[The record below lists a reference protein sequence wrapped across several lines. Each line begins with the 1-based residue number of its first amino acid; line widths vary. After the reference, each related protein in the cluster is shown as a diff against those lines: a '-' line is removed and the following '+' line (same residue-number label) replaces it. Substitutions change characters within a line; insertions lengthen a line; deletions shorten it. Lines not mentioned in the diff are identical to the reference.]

1 MDGVV
6 VKLNYPK
13 KKKYLYFDDDDKK
26 SKKFI
31 HDYILYKKKNWY
43 KTNLQ
48 NPTKNNYDFAYKI
61 FYTITKKKNIILKN
75 KIKKH

>member
-48 NPTKNNYDFAYKI
+48 NPTN
-61 FYTITKKKNIILKN
+61 
-75 KIKKH
+75 